1 MTPFRIA
8 LIGNRAHQNTYG
20 PIWDAREDSVIV
32 ALAEHNE
39 VKAKALEERYQLPC
53 SREYDAV
60 LERSDIDIVCIATD
74 FYLKRWL
81 VPKAAECGKHIL
93 VDKSLARTMQE
104 ARAIEEETRD
114 TPVKIQLAY
123 PHRFYPGYRSL
134 IQRLKTGEY
143 DRPVSYTNHFI
154 RQFKDGDLMQYVSY
168 PTAARVNGGGEL
180 MNLGSHPVDL
190 IQHVFGMPNRV
201 YAHFE
206 TAYWPDYYDSFGT
219 EDMATLMCE
228 YDTMVATLIVGRN
241 RLSAEKGAVDS
252 IDLWCR
258 GVHARASVDL
268 LEENGEAVD
277 IPKPGITGA
286 AACVQNLVD
295 AITDDAPLES
305 SVSDGVASAEITT
318 AGYQSAATKTFV
330 DLPLVD
336 DRHPMI
342 EDHEQ
347 IIEGYLD

>member
-1 MTPFRIA
+1 MSFRVA

-20 PIWDAREDSVIV
+20 PIWKAREDSEIV

-39 VKAKALEERYQLPC
+39 VKAKALEERYGLPC

-60 LERSDIDIVCIATD
+60 IERDDVDIVCIATD

-93 VDKSLARTMQE
+93 VDKSLSRTMQE

-114 TPVKIQLAY
+114 ACVKIQLSY

-134 IQRLKTGEY
+134 IQRLKSGAYE
-143 DRPVSYTNHFI
+143 RPVSYTNHFI
-154 RQFKDGDLMQYVSY
+154 RQFPDGDLMGYVSY
-168 PTAARVNGGGEL
+168 PTSARVNGGGEL

-190 IQHVFGMPNRV
+190 IHHAFGMPNRV

-206 TAYWPDYYDSFGT
+206 TAYWSEYYDQFGT
-219 EDMATLMCE
+219 EDVATLMCE
-228 YDTMVATLIVGRN
+228 YDTMVATVVVGRN
-241 RLSAEKGAVDS
+241 RVSTETGAVDS

-258 GVHARASVDL
+258 GVHARASVDTL
-268 LEENGEAVD
+268 DENGEAVD
-277 IPKPGITGA
+277 IPRPALTGA

-305 SVSDGVASAEITT
+305 SVSDGVASAAITT
-318 AGYQSAATKTFV
+318 AGYQSAAAKAFV
-330 DLPLVD
+330 DLPLAD
-336 DRHPMI
+336 ERHPMI
-342 EDHEQ
+342 ADHEQ
-347 IIEGYLD
+347 VIEGFLD